1 MIGLK
6 GPKAY
11 GDKNIGRNMFASQ
24 SMRPRLAFS
33 PSGS

>member
-1 MIGLK
+1 MNGLK

-11 GDKNIGRNMFASQ
+11 GDKNIGCNMFASQ
-24 SMRPRLAFS
+24 ALRPRLAFS